1 MSSACCMQVLLTT
14 RTADFFEQRSFI
26 PAGTAH
32 ESDMI
37 PDSRRSQ
44 IDPARNSKL
53 YIKMLYDLHQNAPR
67 AGKRIGF

>member
-1 MSSACCMQVLLTT
+1 MLLTT

-26 PAGTAH
+26 LAGTAH
-32 ESDMI
+32 ESDLL
-37 PDSRRSQ
+37 PESRRSV

-53 YIKMLYDLHQNAPR
+53 YVKMLYDLHQNTPR